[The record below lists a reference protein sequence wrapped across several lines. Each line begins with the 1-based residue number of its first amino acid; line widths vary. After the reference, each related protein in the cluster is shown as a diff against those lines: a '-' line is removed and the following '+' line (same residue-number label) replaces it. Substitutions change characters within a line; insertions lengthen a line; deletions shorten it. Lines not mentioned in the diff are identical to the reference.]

1 VKKFWTG
8 EPAATAIEYDLIATV
23 VSPAVIA
30 TVKNAFNAKF
40 TSIESAPK

>member
-8 EPAATAIEYDLIATV
+8 EPAATAIECDLIATGF
-23 VSPAVIA
+23 SPAIIA
-30 TVKNAFNAKF
+30 AVNNSFNAKF

>member
-8 EPAATAIEYDLIATV
+8 EPAANAIEYDLIATGI
-23 VSPAVIA
+23 SPAIIA
-30 TVKNAFNAKF
+30 AVNNTLNAKF